1 MGLEEV
7 IPFKDLG
14 IGIIA
19 IVIFYLFAEA
29 YRKDFFKQLEAANKR
44 GEEAQAR
51 FMEFIEGAYKDN
63 AAMMLNVT
71 TGVEKVSHGV
81 DRVVLSVDKV
91 TANVGLVVT
100 GVQNMTMAVER
111 VVEEVKELA
120 ELQNEFKKE
129 QRENMLRV
137 VEELRSTQTKIDLR
151 NKN

>member
-1 MGLEEV
+1 MGIEDI

-19 IVIFYLFAEA
+19 IIVFYVFAEA
-29 YRKDFFKQLEAANKR
+29 YRKDFFKQLDQANKR
-44 GEEAQAR
+44 GEEAQGR

-63 AAMMLNVT
+63 AVLMLNVT
-71 TGVEKVSHGV
+71 TGVEKVSQGV
-81 DRVVLSVDKV
+81 DRVVSSVDKV

-100 GVQNMTMAVER
+100 GVQNMTMSVER
-111 VVEEVKELA
+111 VVEEVRELSS
-120 ELQNEFKKE
+120 LQNDFKRE

-137 VEELRSTQTKIDLR
+137 VEELRSTQTKIDFR